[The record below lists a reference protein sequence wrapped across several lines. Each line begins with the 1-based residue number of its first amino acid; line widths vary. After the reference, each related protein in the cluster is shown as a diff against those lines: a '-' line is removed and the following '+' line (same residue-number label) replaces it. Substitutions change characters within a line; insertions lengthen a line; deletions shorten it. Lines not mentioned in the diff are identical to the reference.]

1 MPRRCGILEVI
12 MPKST
17 EKNPWRPRRCKNCKL
32 VYVPPGK
39 DKGNAERST
48 FCTKKCRD
56 SYHRNGGMN
65 MARLQEVVTRAT
77 IKALKSDAAFLE
89 SLSDQLRASNMG
101 AMVRQIAKE
110 EIQKECSEAPLGTIR
125 MVING
130 VSERELELTK
140 KVDTIEAREREIL
153 KFMMA
158 LIAGKVPAQQAAV
171 DAFAPGDH

>member
-1 MPRRCGILEVI
+1 MGKMSGKDPWRLRKCKSCGISYK
-12 MPKST
+12 PT
-17 EKNPWRPRRCKNCKL
+17 CR
-32 VYVPPGK
+32 
-39 DKGNAERST
+39 DKANAEKSI
-48 FCTKKCRD
+48 FCTRACKDR
-56 SYHRNGGMN
+56 YHRSGGMN
-65 MARLQEVVTRAT
+65 IVQLREVLTRAIMKA
-77 IKALKSDAAFLE
+77 IKQDPAFLE

-101 AMVRQIAKE
+101 AMVRQIAQE

-140 KVDTIEAREREIL
+140 RVDTIEAREREIL